1 MFTRKE
7 VDLKQMRLI
16 YDAGYLPVSVD
27 YRFCPEVNIIEG
39 PMADVSDALQWV
51 RTELPLLRFPKWPGL
66 SADGDKV
73 IMVGWS
79 TGGTLA
85 MTTAFTSLERQIR
98 PPEAILAF
106 FCPTDYEADCE
117 YMNVDI
123 SFAPCKTDSVSRV
136 EESYLSGRGC
146 LISKRAIRPARRG
159 PGRTGKFTT
168 CSTILSPIID
178 LFFRRSPLGIPRR
191 TKESLVCSCLSKTYA
206 GASFCI

>member
-7 VDLKQMRLI
+7 VDLKQMRLM

-27 YRFCPEVNIIEG
+27 YRFCPEVGIIEG

-51 RTELPLLRFPKWPGL
+51 RTELPLLKFSKWPGL

-73 IMVGWS
+73 IVVGWS

-98 PPEAILAF
+98 APEAILAF

-123 SFAPCKTDSVSRV
+123 
-136 EESYLSGRGC
+136 
-146 LISKRAIRPARRG
+146 
-159 PGRTGKFTT
+159 
-168 CSTILSPIID
+168 
-178 LFFRRSPLGIPRR
+178 
-191 TKESLVCSCLSKTYA
+191 
-206 GASFCI
+206 